1 MYGTG
6 IASETLFTSATE
18 LPVCPD
24 TQASLS
30 CLYVFA
36 MVVERVEGELDAV
49 LWSCLAKT
57 RCGDAGLLGLWSER
71 PKYNV
76 TSSV

>member
-1 MYGTG
+1 MRAVSVRVRCLSSGCVYGTG

-24 TQASLS
+24 TQASFI

-36 MVVERVEGELDAV
+36 MMVE
-49 LWSCLAKT
+49 
-57 RCGDAGLLGLWSER
+57 
-71 PKYNV
+71 
-76 TSSV
+76 